1 MATTTYNRY
10 RVTQAG
16 DIIDL
21 FKNKKLRPS
30 LQPNG
35 YEKVWI
41 NMTNGIRKF
50 CYVHRVVWEY
60 FFGRIPKGLTVNH
73 CDEDKTNNS
82 IDNLC
87 LMTIK
92 ENNNWGTRNKRIS
105 QTMRAK
111 RFLK

>member
-41 NMTNGIRKF
+41 NMINGTRKF

-60 FFGRIPKGLTVNH
+60 YFRKNTQRL
-73 CDEDKTNNS
+73 NS
-82 IDNLC
+82 KSL
-87 LMTIK
+87 
-92 ENNNWGTRNKRIS
+92 
-105 QTMRAK
+105 
-111 RFLK
+111 